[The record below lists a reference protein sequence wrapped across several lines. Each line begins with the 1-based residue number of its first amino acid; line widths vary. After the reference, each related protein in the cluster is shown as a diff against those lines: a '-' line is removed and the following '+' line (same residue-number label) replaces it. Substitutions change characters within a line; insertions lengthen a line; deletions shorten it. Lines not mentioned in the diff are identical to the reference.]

1 MAPTLNGGNY
11 TKDLSVAP
19 SLSGGA
25 STLRLHYFL
34 VPDDTVVYRIIEV
47 GFRLSEFDYYAEV
60 YRVGFHSPDFI
71 EKYIDGL
78 RDDGLSDEE
87 VAEEIS
93 KLGMDDDSQNLLV
106 ARFAYDDISILD
118 RNNVP
123 VCAKQ
128 IRGAYVDPQMSGV
141 GLAGQIYRQFVL
153 MHDYLVCDNK
163 QTEFGAALWAGTI
176 RNVVGRVD
184 IYDCANNKYIQELGP
199 KGIGVGGFVPWDLNA
214 PEPYIFQ
221 LGRWV
226 LYPFEIK
233 SCLHIVLVVSRY

>member
-19 SLSGGA
+19 SLSGGV
-25 STLRLHYFL
+25 SIFRTHDFL
-34 VPDDTVVYRIIEV
+34 VPDDVVVYRIVEV
-47 GFRLSEFDYYAEV
+47 GFKLSEFDYYAEV
-60 YRVGFHSPDFI
+60 YRLGFHSPVFI
-71 EKYIDGL
+71 EESIENL
-78 RDDGLSDEE
+78 RNDGLSDEE
-87 VAEEIS
+87 VAKEIA
-93 KLGMDDDSQNLLV
+93 KFRMEDDDNFVLV
-106 ARFAYDDISILD
+106 ARFAYDHITILN
-118 RNNVP
+118 RNNAP
-123 VCAKQ
+123 VSAKQ
-128 IRGAYVDPQMSGV
+128 IRGAYVDPQQSGV

-153 MHDYLVCDNK
+153 MHDYLVCDNI

-176 RNVVGRVD
+176 RNVVGRVY
-184 IYDCANNKYIQELGP
+184 IYDCANNKYIQELGE

-214 PEPYIFQ
+214 PEPYTFQ